1 MARGGRRWDDGPLS
15 RRAWIAF
22 ATVSVLW
29 GVPYFFIKVAVDDVH
44 PLFVAW
50 SRIALGAAVLLP
62 VAWRIGALRGVRDHW
77 KPVLAFA
84 LIEIVAPFT
93 AIPIGERYVSSS
105 LAAIMIAAVPLT
117 VAAMAARVDPSE
129 RPTGLRL
136 VGLFVGLAGVVALV
150 GIDVAGHPRE
160 LIGVGCMLIAT
171 LGYSA
176 APLIVRAKMA
186 GLHPMGPVAASLAI
200 AAVLL
205 TPAGLATL
213 PGHMPPDKVIGSIV
227 VLGIACTAV
236 ALAVMFALIAEA
248 GPSRASVVTYI
259 NPVIAV
265 ALGVA
270 FLGEG
275 LGAGAIAGLVLILAG
290 SWLATGGR
298 PSGARTQVAFDARA
312 DGLPRPSTP

>member
-1 MARGGRRWDDGPLS
+1 MARGGRRCDHGALS

-29 GVPYFFIKVAVDDVH
+29 GVPYFFIKVAVDDVQ
-44 PLFVAW
+44 PAFVAW
-50 SRIALGAAVLLP
+50 SRVALGAAVLLP
-62 VAWRIGALRGVRDHW
+62 VAWKVGALRGLRARW

-84 LIEIVAPFT
+84 VIEVVIPFT
-93 AIPIGERYVSSS
+93 AIPVGETRISSS
-105 LAAIMIAAVPLT
+105 LTAILIAAVPLT
-117 VAAMAARVDPSE
+117 IALMAARVDPSE

-136 VGLFVGLAGVVALV
+136 VGLFVGLAGVVSLV
-150 GIDVAGHPRE
+150 GIDVAGRPSE
-160 LIGVGCMLIAT
+160 LLGVGCMILAT
-171 LGYSA
+171 LGYAA
-176 APLIVRAKMA
+176 APLIVRAKLGGA
-186 GLHPMGPVAASLAI
+186 HPMGSVAAALGV
-200 AAVLL
+200 AAVLMA
-205 TPAGLATL
+205 PAGLASL
-213 PGHMPPDKVIGSIV
+213 PHSVPPDKAIGSIV

-248 GPSRASVVTYI
+248 GPSRASIVTYV

-275 LGAGAIAGLVLILAG
+275 LGAGAIAGLLLILAG

-298 PSGARTQVAFDARA
+298 PPGRRARVAFESRA